1 MKMTS
6 KSAALKA
13 GDKVR
18 IVTEAL
24 SKKDKDLQG
33 KIGDVVECRDV
44 GDSGLKRVSVRFPNG
59 RLLINKDAGG
69 FERI

>member
-1 MKMTS
+1 MMS
-6 KSAALKA
+6 KSVALKV

-18 IVTEAL
+18 IVAEAL
-24 SKKDKDLQG
+24 SKKDNDLHG
-33 KIGDVVECRDV
+33 KIGEVVECRHV
-44 GDSGLKRVSVRFPNG
+44 GDSRLKRVSVRFPNG